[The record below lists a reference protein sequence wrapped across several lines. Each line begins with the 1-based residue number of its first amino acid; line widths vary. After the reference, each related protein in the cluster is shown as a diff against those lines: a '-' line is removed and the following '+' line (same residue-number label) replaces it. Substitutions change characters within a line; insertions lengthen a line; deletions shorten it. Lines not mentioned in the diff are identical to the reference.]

1 MHQIWKELVHHVKD
15 DYTPRSYLLTGLLLT
30 LLLLGNYY
38 FEFKN
43 DLFKGI
49 SNWSY
54 LWFNGAVFY
63 LSYYGAVLIKSGT
76 APFKNKD
83 FLISSFSIIAIATLS
98 SSLLFARDW
107 VSGFSQMEQYYLMRI
122 LFNSLGSIVVFVG
135 LGILFYVH
143 DKGKVDGFYGLSIR
157 KKHNY
162 LPYFGLLLLMLPL
175 LIWASSQAHFLDT
188 YPMFKANRYQS
199 VFGLSLQQMTAIFEG
214 FYLLDFIRVELIFSG
229 RLDHWSIAL
238 SRKGCGAAHGC
249 DLLHVAHQQ
258 TPRRSHQQHFWRI
271 PARGNCPLPTTHYR
285 WVHRTHGHCWS
296 DGALGLYGFLLTYP
310 ISYLREVGL

>member
-214 FYLLDFIRVELIFSG
+214 FYLLDFIRVELIFRGALIIGLSRFLG
-229 RLDHWSIAL
+229 KDVVLPMVVIYCMLHINKPLGEAISSIFGGYLLGVIAL
-238 SRKGCGAAHGC
+238 YQRHIIGGCIVHMGIAGLME
-249 DLLHVAHQQ
+249 LLAYMA
-258 TPRRSHQQHFWRI
+258 S
-271 PARGNCPLPTTHYR
+271 
-285 WVHRTHGHCWS
+285 S
-296 DGALGLYGFLLTYP
+296 
-310 ISYLREVGL
+310 